1 MQRCEL
7 ARECCECNMP
17 FCPYAG
23 GDELEY
29 GLYPDE
35 YLKDDDDG
43 W

>member
-23 GDELEY
+23 EVMED

-35 YLKDDDDG
+35 YEEDDDDG